1 MKAPLQMAEKRER
14 FQSSPI
20 GRTPARRP
28 KRQALRQT
36 EGSAVLREPR
46 VLSLRNESTA
56 QPGGPATPT
65 PIAGTQ
71 RPSSWSDEES
81 KALLEFLLFHRP
93 SDKWPSTK
101 NQQFWGSAA
110 EFVELRGRGKMRR
123 SGKCYTVL
131 CTHYV

>member
-1 MKAPLQMAEKRER
+1 MAEKRER
-14 FQSSPI
+14 FQSPPT

-36 EGSAVLREPR
+36 EGSAVLHEPR

-56 QPGGPATPT
+56 QPGGPANPT

-93 SDKWPSTK
+93 SDVAI
-101 NQQFWGSAA
+101 NQEPAVLGVCCRVCGAK
-110 EFVELRGRGKMRR
+110 GKGENEAFR
-123 SGKCYTVL
+123 
-131 CTHYV
+131 